1 MSGLDVLLMA
11 ALTFMW
17 GALWFKIGKK
27 LSKQYDN
34 AGFLTQ
40 MIGII
45 FMAGPVVMFI
55 FLVSGAVIFSAAAII
70 SYLCSFLI

>member
-1 MSGLDVLLMA
+1 MTGLDVLLAA
-11 ALTFMW
+11 ALTFIW